1 MDHYDY
7 RTGSVRTP
15 RQEGTPS
22 HWFSKLLALT
32 ILLLCVAIGMVGL
45 ILPIIPG
52 FLFLMFAALIAARLS
67 PAIEKK
73 LRKYEW
79 FRIYLDKSRQFS
91 SLTVRGKAQLVCWLL
106 IKMLVDAILLI
117 VAAIAWVLR
126 FAFSRPEKARRIE

>member
-1 MDHYDY
+1 MNHYDY
-7 RTGSVRTP
+7 KPGSARTP
-15 RQEGTPS
+15 RQEEPPS
-22 HWFSKLLALT
+22 HWFSKLLALA

-67 PAIEKK
+67 PPVEKR

-79 FRIYLDKSRQFS
+79 FRAYLDKSRQFS
-91 SLTVRGKAQLVCWLL
+91 SLTVRGKTQLVCWLV
-106 IKMLVDAILLI
+106 IKMLIDSILLI
-117 VAAIAWVLR
+117 VTAIAWVLR